1 MEKKGD
7 EVCQYKLKVWN
18 QTSTK
23 SEELTWRQVIVQV
36 HPQCITPCQI
46 SKCNNFPSST
56 MGFVFWPRL
65 NSFGMLHFFFFHFFF
80 NFTKWCKMFP
90 LITDEKQNNFYVMIW
105 REKKVQIY
113 NQSENSCGN
122 LWTATRMFN
131 LLAVSVLH
139 PSLHWSEPHDWDGSL
154 DYSTNTKQVHHLA
167 SAAYSTTL

>member
-1 MEKKGD
+1 MEKKGGWGLPVQT
-7 EVCQYKLKVWN
+7 ESLKPNFHKKWGIDLTTGHSSSSPTMHHTLPNIKVQQFSIINHGIRILTKIKFIWN
-18 QTSTK
+18 
-23 SEELTWRQVIVQV
+23 VA
-36 HPQCITPCQI
+36 
-46 SKCNNFPSST
+46 
-56 MGFVFWPRL
+56 
-65 NSFGMLHFFFFHFFF
+65 FFFFHFFF

-90 LITDEKQNNFYVMIW
+90 LITDEKRNNFYVMIW

-122 LWTATRMFN
+122 LLTATRMFN

-139 PSLHWSEPHDWDGSL
+139 PSLHWSEPHDWDGFL